1 MRLRDA
7 DLITAAAGPIL
18 LDLASRVQ
26 ALPFGPI
33 MAAIIRRACLALPL
47 VLDADVE
54 LAGVPGG
61 DSRPEAAWTY
71 RYDIG
76 AGSERLGKLRV
87 LVSDVVAFAPVEPML
102 RNTVGLLGLGIA
114 HRHAREW
121 LESKV
126 IERGEQLAEGRA
138 AIERHMAEN
147 ARLAEIVRHSVNPTY
162 VMDMDYRLV
171 WMNQPFLDTFGL
183 TWDDA
188 IGHRPSSVI
197 YTTRDAGYLIEE
209 VRGALSDT
217 GTYGGEVINRDRHG
231 QDRVFALRIDRLRS
245 AEGRNHGYVAI
256 REDVTERRRAER
268 ALAES
273 EARFRDLTETAS
285 DWFWETDLLHRFR
298 SLTGDWPK
306 PGDPGY
312 QMSTRRRWDFAVG
325 DLHAECWQRHF
336 DDLESRRP
344 FKDFHYALQWPGGE
358 VRHVSVSGRPVWD
371 ADGGFLGYRGTG
383 RDITEEVRARETV
396 DRLIR
401 ALDAIEDLVAL
412 FDSEER
418 LVFANRL
425 FKNLHSGLEDS
436 LQPGTTMT
444 QILESFA
451 ERGIIDDPVR
461 AIPERLAQ
469 FRDPRGP
476 VDIRRFGRWFRAKD
490 QRLSDG
496 GTLLIA
502 TDVTHSKEGE
512 LELRRA
518 VDSAEEANA
527 AKSSFLARM
536 SHELRTPLNAILGL
550 SEMLML
556 MESQLSSVKRREY
569 LGDVQRAGHILLS
582 HIDDILNFTRIEAG
596 GLSVH
601 PRPTDLRR
609 AIAEAMRLMRVV
621 ARSHAVRLEADLA
634 RDLPPALADPRSVR
648 QILVNLLSNAVKFS
662 PAGGVVRLTVVRA
675 EDRLRMS
682 VIDRGVGIPAD
693 QLEKVFEPFHQ
704 VGDPSHASREGGTGL
719 GLSIVKALVDRN
731 GGLVSVESEV
741 GRGTVISVWLPLA
754 GLPGSVVG

>member
-1 MRLRDA
+1 VRLRDA
-7 DLITAAAGPIL
+7 DLMTADAGPIL

-33 MAAIIRRACLALPL
+33 MVATIRRGCLQLPL

-54 LAGVPGG
+54 LAGLLRE
-61 DSRPEAAWTY
+61 DRRPEPAWTHQ
-71 RYDIG
+71 YDLG
-76 AGSERLGKLRV
+76 ADAERLGKLRV
-87 LVSDVVAFAPVEPML
+87 LVSDPVAFAPIEPML
-102 RNTVGLLGLGIA
+102 RNAVGLLGLGIA

-121 LESKV
+121 LETKV
-126 IERGEQLAEGRA
+126 LERGEQLAAGMA
-138 AIERHMAEN
+138 AIERQEAEN

-162 VMDMDYRLV
+162 VMDMGYRLV

-183 TWDDA
+183 TWAEA
-188 IGHRPSSVI
+188 IGQRPSSLI
-197 YTTRDAGYLIEE
+197 YDGRDANYLVEE
-209 VRGALSDT
+209 VRAALSD
-217 GTYGGEVINRDRHG
+217 GGAYSGEVVNRDRYG
-231 QDRVFALRIDRLRS
+231 RELIFALRIDRLRS
-245 AEGRNHGYVAI
+245 AAGLHEGYVAI

-285 DWFWETDLLHRFR
+285 DWFWETDAEHCFR

-325 DLHAECWQRHF
+325 DLHGESWQRHF
-336 DDLESRRP
+336 DDLENRRA
-344 FKDFHYALQWPGGE
+344 FRDFRYALQWPDGE
-358 VRHVSVSGRPVWD
+358 VRHVSVSGRPVLD
-371 ADGGFLGYRGTG
+371 AAGDFIGYRGTG
-383 RDITEEVRARETV
+383 RDITGEVQARGTV

-412 FDSEER
+412 FDADER

-425 FKNLHSGLEDS
+425 FKNLHSGLDS
-436 LQPGTTMT
+436 SLAPGTTMA
-444 QILESFA
+444 QILQSFA
-451 ERGIIDDPVR
+451 ERGIIEDPGR

-469 FRDPRGP
+469 FRNPRGP

-490 QRLSDG
+490 QKLGDG

-502 TDVTHSKEGE
+502 TDVTNAKEGE

-518 VDSAEEANA
+518 VDAAEAANA

-550 SEMLML
+550 SEMLIL
-556 MESQLSSVKRREY
+556 MEGRLAAAKRREY
-569 LGDVQRAGHILLS
+569 LGDIQQAGRILLS

-596 GLSVH
+596 GLTVH

-609 AIAEAMRLMRVV
+609 SVAEAMRLMRVV
-621 ARSHAVRLEADLA
+621 ARAHAVRLETDLA

-648 QILVNLLSNAVKFS
+648 QILVNLLGNAVKFS
-662 PAGGVVRLTVVRA
+662 PAGGVVRLAVSRA

-682 VIDRGVGIPAD
+682 VIDHGVGIPAD
-693 QLEKVFEPFHQ
+693 QLERIFEPFHQ

-719 GLSIVKALVDRN
+719 GLSIVKALVERN
-731 GGLVSVESEV
+731 AGVVSVESEL
-741 GRGTVISVWLPLA
+741 GLGTTISVWLPHTV
-754 GLPGSVVG
+754 PGA